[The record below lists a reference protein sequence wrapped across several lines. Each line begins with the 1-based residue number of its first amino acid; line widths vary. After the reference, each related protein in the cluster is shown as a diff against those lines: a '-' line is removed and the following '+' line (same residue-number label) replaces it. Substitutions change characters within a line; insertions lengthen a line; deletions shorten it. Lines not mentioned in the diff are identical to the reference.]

1 MFAYFRFLQFI
12 NRKNKPAAEPKS
24 QPAVTLTIQPDP
36 LARSSTRVCGVLY
49 KVPAVPHISP
59 PPAEDPRSPL
69 SFVSGDPSSPAAT
82 TPPPPMAGLGSKA
95 LAVVAVL
102 AAVVLSVASAAEA
115 PAPSPVS
122 AAVAASSPF
131 AAALVASAAAFLF
144 AAVRH

>member
-1 MFAYFRFLQFI
+1 VFAYFRILRFI
-12 NRKNKPAAEPKS
+12 NRKKTSSRAQITAS
-24 QPAVTLTIQPDP
+24 GPAVTLTIQPDP

-69 SFVSGDPSSPAAT
+69 SFVSRDPSSPAAT
-82 TPPPPMAGLGSKA
+82 TPPMAGLGSKA

-122 AAVAASSPF
+122 AAAGASAPF
-131 AAALVASAAAFLF
+131 AAALVASSAAFLF